1 MSGVDLISRKLM
13 LNSLKQYVKKK
24 LPLDLLQELDK
35 NNEYPQEI
43 INDFYDPDVLG
54 VNYLLIPKEYGG
66 IGGSSVDIYQACEI
80 LGRTDLG
87 ISTTVFASFLGCDPI
102 LVGGTP
108 EQKKKWMTKV
118 ADEELVVAYGATES
132 DAGSHLV
139 GLKTRARRI
148 EENGKVTGYR
158 ITGNK
163 QWISNGGVAD
173 LYTILAL
180 APGGASWF
188 VVERGAEGFSSDKH
202 EDKHGIRLSNTTGL
216 ALDDVFVPVENLIG
230 GVEGQGFVQA
240 QVVFGYT
247 RLMVAALSLGAGSE
261 AVETAIRYAQQRIQ
275 AEGPLS
281 EKMGYMH
288 KLIVPHAVN
297 LEAARSYIDRI
308 SRKLDEV
315 QEGYQTEGAIAKYYA
330 SEMADNAADDAI
342 QALGGYGYTKDFA
355 VEKIKRD
362 VKITKIYEGTSE
374 ILSMTIQR
382 NRWQEHLKSQ
392 GKFYLEMAKEMD
404 QVHAKNPKIGADS
417 AALCLKGLAA
427 ILEVCRT
434 ERLTRHQ
441 HVQFKIGDLIAR
453 AEVTHG
459 FVFAASQD
467 KYFDGVRFDKETYE
481 AMARVHSRESSF
493 SIVSDGIKLVSG
505 AGNVDANALAAQTG
519 LVQIMAKQQQIT
531 QDMDMISAKLCEIF
545 NAK

>member
-13 LNSLKQYVKKK
+13 LNSLKQYAKKK
-24 LPLDLLQELDK
+24 LPLDVLQEFDSK
-35 NNEYPQEI
+35 NEFPQAI
-43 INDFYDPDVLG
+43 VNDFYDPDVLG
-54 VNYLLIPKEYGG
+54 VNYLMIPTEYGG
-66 IGGSSVDIYQACEI
+66 IGGNNVDIYQACEM
-80 LGRTDLG
+80 LGRIDLG

-102 LVGGTP
+102 FVGGTP
-108 EQKKKWMTKV
+108 EQKTKWMTKV
-118 ADEELVVAYGATES
+118 AKEKLMVAYGATES

-139 GLKTRARRI
+139 ALKTRARPI
-148 EENGKVTGYR
+148 EENGKLIGYR

-163 QWISNGGVAD
+163 QWISNGGVSD

-188 VVERGAEGFSSDKH
+188 VVERGSEGFSSDKH
-202 EDKHGIRLSNTTGL
+202 ENKHGIRLSNTTGL
-216 ALDDVFVPVENLIG
+216 ALDDVFVPVENLLG

-240 QVVFGYT
+240 QAVFGYT
-247 RLMVAALSLGAGSE
+247 RLMVAALSLGAGCE

-288 KLIVPHAVN
+288 KLIIPHFIN

-308 SRKLDEV
+308 SRALDEV
-315 QEGYQTEGAIAKYYA
+315 HEGYQTEGAIAKYYA
-330 SEMADNAADDAI
+330 SEVADNAADDAI
-342 QALGGYGYTKDFA
+342 QALGGYGYTKDFI

-362 VKITKIYEGTSE
+362 IKITKIYEGTSE
-374 ILSMTIQR
+374 ILTMTIQR

-392 GKFYLEMAKEMD
+392 GKYYMNMAQEME
-404 QVHAKNPKIGADS
+404 QVHAKNANIGADS
-417 AALCLKGLAA
+417 AALCLKGLAV

-441 HVQFKIGDLIAR
+441 HVSFKIGDLITR
-453 AEVTHG
+453 AEITHG

-481 AMARVHSRESSF
+481 AMVRINARETAF
-493 SIVSDGIKLVSG
+493 SVIADGIKLVSG

-519 LVQIMAKQQQIT
+519 LVQIMAKQKSIT
-531 QDMDMISAKLCEIF
+531 QDMDMLSVKLCELF

>member
-1 MSGVDLISRKLM
+1 MSSVDLISRKLM
-13 LNSLKQYVKKK
+13 LNSLKQYAKKH
-24 LPLDLLQELDK
+24 LSLDVLQELDK
-35 NNEYPQEI
+35 NNEYPEKI
-43 INDFYDPDVLG
+43 IDDFYDPEVLG
-54 VNYLLIPKEYGG
+54 VNYLLIPEEYGG

-80 LGRTDLG
+80 LGRIDLG

-108 EQKKKWMTKV
+108 EQKAKWMKRV
-118 ADEELVVAYGATES
+118 GDEQMIVAYGATES

-139 GLKTRARRI
+139 GLKTRAKPV
-148 EENGKVTGYR
+148 EENGKVVGYR
-158 ITGNK
+158 LTGNK

-173 LYTILAL
+173 LYTVLAL

-188 VVERGAEGFSSDKH
+188 VVEKGTEGFSADKH

-216 ALDDVFVPVENLIG
+216 SLDDVYVPSENLIG

-247 RLMVAALSLGAGSE
+247 RLMVAALALGAGSE

-288 KLIVPHAVN
+288 KLIVPHAIN
-297 LEAARSYIDRI
+297 LEASRSYIDRI

-315 QEGYQTEGAIAKYYA
+315 HEGYQTEGAIAKYFTT
-330 SEMADNAADDAI
+330 EAADRCASDSI
-342 QALGGYGYTKDFA
+342 QALGGYGFTKDFA
-355 VEKIKRD
+355 PEKIKRD
-362 VKITKIYEGTSE
+362 VTITKIYEGTSE
-374 ILSMTIQR
+374 VLTMTIQR
-382 NRWQEHLKSQ
+382 NRWQEHLKTQ
-392 GKFYLEMAKEMD
+392 GKYYMNMASEMD
-404 QVHAKNPKIGADS
+404 AVHAKNQNIGADS

-441 HVQFKIGDLIAR
+441 HVTFKIGELIAK

-467 KYFDGVRFDKETYE
+467 RYFDGVRFDKETYE
-481 AMARVHSRESSF
+481 AMSRVFARESSF
-493 SIVSDGIKLVSG
+493 SVVSDGIKLVSG

-531 QDMDMISAKLCEIF
+531 QDMDMISAKLCELF